1 MAEAIGLVL
10 GVAGLAGLFNACI
23 EAISLFH
30 ASRSHGRDFEIIM
43 TRLEIEKTLFLQWAE
58 RVGILRAGNNG
69 PDHDNRLNNPRT
81 HSAVA
86 NALSCTLHLLTDAER
101 LRSDYGVISSSLALD
116 IAEGVTVRNPS
127 RIEVLANSYRQLQV
141 RMRIRQGGIGH
152 RLRTRWA
159 ICDRERFSSLVNE
172 LKAFVQSL
180 NDLLPASEQHQRF
193 LVQSGIESIAQDIH
207 SLLLVEEASRM
218 DHRDWS
224 EAASIRAEA
233 SETSIEDLQRIDD
246 WRRDIRELPRTDYD
260 DISWSELAVAIQAS
274 DPEAFK
280 TAATGPIE
288 DLIQLC
294 ESGLVSVTATDSGGH
309 SLLRVIY

>member
-10 GVAGLAGLFNACI
+10 GVAGIAGLFNACI

-86 NALSCTLHLLTDAER
+86 NALSCILHLLTDAER
-101 LRSDYGVISSSLALD
+101 LRSNYGVVSSYLTLD
-116 IAEGVTVRNPS
+116 IAEEGTTVRDSS
-127 RIEVLANSYRQLQV
+127 RIGVFANSYRQLQV
-141 RMRIRQGGIGH
+141 RMRIRQGGVGH

-159 ICDRERFSSLVNE
+159 ICDREKRFSALVNE

-180 NDLLPASEQHQRF
+180 NDLLPASEQHQRL
-193 LVQSGIESIAQDIH
+193 LVQSGIESIAQDIR
-207 SLLLVEEASRM
+207 SLLLVEEASRI

-224 EAASIRAEA
+224 EAASIRADA
-233 SETSIEDLQRIDD
+233 SETDIEDLQRIDD
-246 WRRDIRELPRTDYD
+246 WRRDIRELPQTDYN
-260 DISWSELAVAIQAS
+260 DI
-274 DPEAFK
+274 
-280 TAATGPIE
+280 G
-288 DLIQLC
+288 
-294 ESGLVSVTATDSGGH
+294 
-309 SLLRVIY
+309 